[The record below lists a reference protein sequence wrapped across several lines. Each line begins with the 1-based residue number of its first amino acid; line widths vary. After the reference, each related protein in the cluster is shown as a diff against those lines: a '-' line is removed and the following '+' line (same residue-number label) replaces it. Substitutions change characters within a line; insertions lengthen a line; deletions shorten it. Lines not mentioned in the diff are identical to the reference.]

1 MGVVIGEQ
9 FPSQIKGIKLLL
21 RKIVMKMV
29 GGRTLVDQIRIHM
42 VIAFLYQGSF
52 VVVKMILE
60 LRLMIGSL

>member
-1 MGVVIGEQ
+1 
-9 FPSQIKGIKLLL
+9 
-21 RKIVMKMV
+21 MV

-60 LRLMIGSL
+60 LRPMIRSL